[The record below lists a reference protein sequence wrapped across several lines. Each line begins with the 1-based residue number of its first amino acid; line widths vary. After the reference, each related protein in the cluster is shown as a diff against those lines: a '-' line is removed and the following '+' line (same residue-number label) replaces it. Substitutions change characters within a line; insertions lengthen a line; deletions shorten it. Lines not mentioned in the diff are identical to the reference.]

1 MQLLIP
7 TGVDLSGLSRTEAD
21 TGAYLLS
28 ILARKSITSGNDIT
42 TPQKLH
48 RDILKALGG
57 SRYRDLISVLLH
69 RKIISED
76 IWYCPGYSSKR
87 YRIVNNSKLDKY
99 QVTDKLALKRIAS
112 ARQIQTKYTLLVN
125 PHLQGQFE
133 FIKGLTLDAPNALK
147 QVKSTY
153 GYLNLIDGYKKLIR
167 AYGAP
172 VARQVAAAFIN
183 SDSREKKRLSRQLK
197 FTSEQ
202 YKWLKRNAEK
212 YRKLKKRITEILS
225 WEELRKSVKKD
236 KWVRMTTSK
245 RTGRLFT
252 NVTSAPKDVR
262 KELKYNGESLV
273 EIDATSAQWALLV
286 KFLEMPHISNSKNNK
301 EGNLFNQEQEAGG
314 VGSKDHHQAVTKY
327 KGVPPHHYMWHFLK
341 SELVKLRELVSSGT
355 FNAYMHQRIHEVG
368 NALNV
373 GGQRPTLFKL
383 PETVKETKL
392 LLISRVLFED
402 PRRQYLQDEL
412 AYITFKREF
421 PNVLRC
427 IEYLKT
433 DGYMVAAGEMPT
445 GNKPYSALALR
456 LQSMEAD
463 IFVNLLPKYTKQP
476 YCTIHDAV
484 LTPESCAGHLLSDL
498 ERLLRENRLPI
509 LMKQ

>member
-28 ILARKSITSGNDIT
+28 ILARKSITSGNGIT

-57 SRYRDLISVLLH
+57 SRYRDLVSILLH
-69 RKIISED
+69 REIISED
-76 IWYCPGYSSKR
+76 AWFCPGYSSKR
-87 YRIVNNSKLDKY
+87 YRIVNNSKLEKY

-133 FIKGLTLDAPNALK
+133 FIKGLTLDASNALK

-153 GYLNLIDGYKKLIR
+153 GYLNLLDGYKKLIS

-172 VARQVAAAFIN
+172 VARQLALAFIN
-183 SDSREKKRLSRQLK
+183 SDSREKKRLRRSLALSPK
-197 FTSEQ
+197 Q
-202 YKWLKRNAEK
+202 YQWLKCNAEN
-212 YRKLKKRITEILS
+212 YRKLKKRTTEILS

-273 EIDATSAQWALLV
+273 ELDATSAQWALLV
-286 KFLEMPHISNSKNNK
+286 KFLEMPHISISKNIK
-301 EGNLFNQEQEAGG
+301 EENLFNQGQEG
-314 VGSKDHHQAVTKY
+314 VVRSEDNHKEVNNNQY
-327 KGVPPHHYMWHFLK
+327 GVPSHYYMWHFLK

-355 FNAYMHQRIHEVG
+355 FNAYMHERVLELG
-368 NALNV
+368 KRLNT
-373 GGQRPTLFKL
+373 GGQRTKLYKL
-383 PETVKETKL
+383 PTSVKETKL
-392 LLISRVLFED
+392 LLIRRVLFED
-402 PRRQYLQDEL
+402 PRRQYLQDEI
-412 AYITFKREF
+412 AYICFKREF
-421 PNVLRC
+421 PEVLK
-427 IEYLKT
+427 IINYLKT
-433 DGYMVAAGEMPT
+433 DGYLIAAGGMST

-484 LTPESCAGHLLSDL
+484 LTPESCAGRLLSDL

-509 LMKQ
+509 LMK